1 MNNIMRYITS
11 KFIFD
16 GKNLLE
22 DKVVIIDKHRIIEI
36 IPRNSVTLKQQNI
49 EDYGDNVIAPGFIDL
64 QLNGCGGVLFN
75 NQINGDSLEV
85 IYQTCLKYGTTS
97 FLPTMIT
104 CDFRDVIISLQVI
117 KAWFAKYNDM
127 RGVLGIH
134 LEGPFI
140 SVTKKGIHPEKY
152 IIKPTHGLLE
162 QIVSYRKYFPIMM
175 TIAVEEFDAEQI
187 KFLIDNKIVLSI
199 GHSNATYLQAKAAF
213 DLGVSSAT
221 HVFNAMS
228 GLTSRNPGVIGAV
241 LNNQVYNG
249 VIVDNLHVNNANLEI
264 LYKLKLNHTYLVTD
278 AVTPMGAEGMT
289 QFELAGKTLYI
300 KGDKCLDENG
310 VLGGAYLSMN
320 QAVANC
326 VNSGNISLNQALNM
340 ASQIPAKVLGSDNK
354 LGKISPGFYANLI
367 ALNSV
372 DFSCTII

>member
-1 MNNIMRYITS
+1 MRYITS

-22 DKVVIIDKHRIIEI
+22 DKVVVINEQIVEEI
-36 IPRNSVTLKQQNI
+36 ISRNSTKSMQVAV
-49 EDYGDNVIAPGFIDL
+49 EDYGDDIITSGFIDL

-75 NQINGDSLEV
+75 NQIDGDTLEV

-104 CDFRDVIISLQVI
+104 CDFSDIITSLQVV
-117 KAWFAKYNDM
+117 KTWFAKHGNM

-140 SVTKKGIHPEKY
+140 SATKKGIHPEKY
-152 IIKPTHGLLE
+152 IIKPTQDLLE
-162 QIVSYRKYFPIMM
+162 QIVSHRKYFPIMM
-175 TIAVEEFDAEQI
+175 TIAVEEFDSNQI
-187 KFLIDNKIVLSI
+187 KFLIDNNIVLSI

-241 LNNQVYNG
+241 LNNPVYNG
-249 VIVDNLHVNNANLEI
+249 VIVDNLHVNTANLEI
-264 LYKLKLNHTYLVTD
+264 LYKLKSDHTYLVTD
-278 AVTPMGAEGMT
+278 AVTPMGAQGMT

-340 ASQIPAKVLGSDNK
+340 ASHIPAKVLSLDNK
-354 LGKISPGFYANLI
+354 FGKIAPGFNANLI
-367 ALNSV
+367 ALNPT
-372 DFSCTII
+372 DFTCKII